1 MCQLS
6 ADKVFF
12 VKVHPL
18 SATFLEM
25 IQKGRKSVQK
35 HYFKAMLNKILGD
48 SDINQPRVK
57 VWLYICLDINYD
69 RLYSTTI
76 SRRFELETCGWSQ
89 IHGEKKVFPDLT
101 YFL

>member
-1 MCQLS
+1 MSVFLKYYLNKNKMCQLS

-48 SDINQPRVK
+48 SNINQPVYEGMVIYLFRYK
-57 VWLYICLDINYD
+57 LW
-69 RLYSTTI
+69 
-76 SRRFELETCGWSQ
+76 
-89 IHGEKKVFPDLT
+89 
-101 YFL
+101 